1 MATWHWGLGSPLDS
15 QPWRLAGYQPIST
28 PQRAS
33 SSASLETYPACFST
47 KPNRHNNSVEF
58 LALSFSEV
66 AGAFLG
72 AVLVWLCYLPH
83 FNIMPDPP
91 SIADADPYYGDP
103 LLGGGAYHTLTPTHL
118 AVGGYN
124 SDPLDRYLRRNPGQA
139 LKGTM
144 RKVLGTMR
152 RDPPHH
158 RSGILQH
165 PHRVAPGSR
174 TQPHALGSH
183 PWHGAATQGVRHE
196 EGTLEEM
203 KKMSRLQC
211 GEWGQAGPPTT
222 QPLTWKEQAAAESA
236 SPAVG
241 AKLHESLAEVRYAAL
256 LIAKQNIKL
265 GIFAT
270 QPAIYALP
278 WNFTCEFMATVTL
291 LLVAN
296 LVAARGNTLPEPA
309 RGLFGALYGFML
321 GFIIFL
327 IVLVLGGPTGVATNP
342 ARDLGPRI
350 AHWILPI
357 PGKWPSQFLTYGW
370 IPVIAP
376 LCGGAAAGG
385 LFVVIQR
392 LTTASDVPAGSM
404 VCEGR

>member
-1 MATWHWGLGSPLDS
+1 MMALFLGGSSIANELLAKTKP
-15 QPWRLAGYQPIST
+15 LAGYQPIST
-28 PQRAS
+28 PQRVS
-33 SSASLETYPACFST
+33 SSASLGTYPACFST

-158 RSGILQH
+158 RSGILQ
-165 PHRVAPGSR
+165 
-174 TQPHALGSH
+174 
-183 PWHGAATQGVRHE
+183 GAATQCVRHE

-203 KKMSRLQC
+203 KKMSRVQC

-222 QPLTWKEQAAAESA
+222 QSLTWKEQAAAESA

-270 QPAIYALP
+270 QPAIYALH

-357 PGKWPSQFLTYGW
+357 PGKGPSQFLTYGW